1 MPLCRS
7 MFDWILANKEWVFS
21 GIGVAIIGLG
31 YKLIS
36 DFRSRRRKP
45 EHPRLENRN
54 VSDSQ
59 TNKLQQ
65 VAPVLIARS
74 CRSFLDFWSTYRSLE
89 DRFFEQSEFLRNM
102 KGAQIDWTG
111 FVISV
116 DEHESGSVS
125 VMIVPTKD
133 NRDRDAASAVFSPE
147 WKAKLFSFQRF
158 DKVRIRG
165 RYGGSLVPV
174 MLDGESIELIHLKD
188 DTERSG
194 G

>member
-1 MPLCRS
+1 MV
-7 MFDWILANKEWVFS
+7 DWILANKEWVFS
-21 GIGVAIIGLG
+21 GIGVAIMGLG

-36 DFRSRRRKP
+36 ACRRRRRRTG
-45 EHPRLENRN
+45 HPRLENRTAGE
-54 VSDSQ
+54 SQ
-59 TNKLQQ
+59 SNKLQR
-65 VAPVLIARS
+65 VAPVLIERS
-74 CRSFLDFWSTYRSLE
+74 CRSFLDFFSTYRSLK
-89 DRFFEQSEFLRNM
+89 DRFFEQSEFLKTM

-111 FVISV
+111 YVISV

-125 VMIVPTKD
+125 VMIVPTKE
-133 NRDRDAASAVFSPE
+133 NRAGDAASAVFSHE

-158 DKVRIRG
+158 DKVRMRR
-165 RYGGSLVPV
+165 RYSGMLAPV